1 MLLNEINEK
10 KRIAWI
16 KGIIPQVSARAGDTE
31 IATEKQ
37 KLFARA
43 TDQALHLAVQV

>member
-1 MLLNEINEK
+1 MK
-10 KRIAWI
+10 KLRIAWI
-16 KGIIPQVSARAGDTE
+16 KVIIPQVSARAGDTE
-31 IATEKQ
+31 VAMEKQ